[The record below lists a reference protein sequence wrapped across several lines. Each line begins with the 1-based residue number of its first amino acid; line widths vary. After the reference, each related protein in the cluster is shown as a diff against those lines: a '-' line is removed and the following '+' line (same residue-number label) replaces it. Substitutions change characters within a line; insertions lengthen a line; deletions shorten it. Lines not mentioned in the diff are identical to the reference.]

1 MTPPYD
7 FKTLITGHESTRNQM
22 ITDYQSYCGKVGILN
37 RTMPDSY
44 KVNNKL
50 ANDFRGEIV
59 DQITGYLFGRPIT
72 YSLKKEAYEDGLGMA
87 AYERDNAELNAWR
100 IRVEAGDLDAEAG
113 KRAAIMGSTIRLCY
127 NDTDGNANVVNLFPW
142 QVIVID
148 EHNAIIYRQDATS
161 GKYTVEHYDDTFIT
175 TYIEGDDG
183 EFYLDADNPP
193 IPHMFALMPIVEIV
207 YNDEKLPA
215 FRKVESLIDA
225 YDRALSDAQ
234 NEIEEF
240 RLAYLKI
247 IGAEPLDE
255 DEAARI
261 RQTGSISVPEGGDVD
276 FLTKTI
282 DDDVLEHHKETLREN
297 IYRFSAT
304 VDMTD
309 QKFSGSDQSGEAR
322 KWKLL
327 ALENKA
333 SVLERKFSKALR
345 QQFKILSTHWQAK
358 GYALDW
364 QNIDWTIHRN
374 IPLELSMEA
383 QITSLLRGNV
393 TERTRLGLLSFID
406 DPEREI
412 KEMQA
417 ESSVDLDSVKVDE
430 GDDDE

>member
-1 MTPPYD
+1 
-7 FKTLITGHESTRNQM
+7 
-22 ITDYQSYCGKVGILN
+22 
-37 RTMPDSY
+37 
-44 KVNNKL
+44 
-50 ANDFRGEIV
+50 
-59 DQITGYLFGRPIT
+59 
-72 YSLKKEAYEDGLGMA
+72 
-87 AYERDNAELNAWR
+87 
-100 IRVEAGDLDAEAG
+100 
-113 KRAAIMGSTIRLCY
+113 
-127 NDTDGNANVVNLFPW
+127 
-142 QVIVID
+142 
-148 EHNAIIYRQDATS
+148 
-161 GKYTVEHYDDTFIT
+161 
-175 TYIEGDDG
+175 
-183 EFYLDADNPP
+183 
-193 IPHMFALMPIVEIV
+193 MFALMPIVEIV